1 MLLVTGL
8 NGKTERLVDYK
19 NVRRKWRV
27 NGEHSLSFLL
37 LNTERVQHAYNLVSE
52 RSKITDKYGDEY
64 IVRGISE
71 DGHWS
76 KQITAMHI
84 FFDQFST
91 DHQYNLLN
99 GYTNFKQCMD
109 FIFNGTGWSWV
120 SQGAFATTEFQNFGD
135 KKRLV
140 LLQTALNRYEAEL
153 EINNKTKTITF
164 KNQIGKQ
171 TDAQF
176 RYGYNLKT
184 FNKDIDMNSF
194 FTIIRGY
201 GKDSNEKEIMVE
213 YKSPMLEQFGPLVQ
227 DPIRDERYKST
238 DALMNACKN
247 TISDIPDIKFKV
259 SVANLIENGFPVQN
273 YNYGDYVYMLY
284 EKANI
289 AVSIR
294 IIEKEDD
301 PTDDT
306 VAPVVE
312 LSTFKQLKIMS
323 AIQAQFQQTQSL
335 VKQLTDDGGNL
346 NLALKRLYRNSNH
359 FSDNTGDWY
368 ISPDDPNA
376 YVHIGAGGLDVHR
389 GLIRVER
396 DDGFATIIG
405 GAIQYGFDIAGHY
418 PPFRGINVVE
428 DGWWL
433 TSTHDVLDSCQF
445 YTFEHKT
452 RYVKLKAQIFT
463 EAGGE
468 VELAMVSSDSGQQIM
483 SKISSTQTSA
493 PPSNDDVELVYD
505 LGIPN
510 GELKSFYLRMR
521 NKVAG
526 KKAYARVFRV
536 WLEG

>member
-37 LNTERVQHAYNLVSE
+37 LNTERVQHAYDLVSE

-64 IVRGISE
+64 IIRGINE

-120 SQGAFATTEFQNFGD
+120 SQGAFAATEFQNFGD

-194 FTIIRGY
+194 FTVIRGY

-213 YKSPMLEQFGPLVQ
+213 YKSPMLQQFGPLVQ
-227 DPIRDERYKST
+227 DPIRDERFKST
-238 DALMNACKN
+238 DTLMNACKN
-247 TISDIPDIKFKV
+247 TINDTPDIKFKV
-259 SVANLIENGFPVQN
+259 SVANLIENGLPAQN

-301 PTDDT
+301 PTDDS

-312 LSTFKQLKIMS
+312 LSTFKQLKSMS

-346 NLALKRLYRNSNH
+346 SLYLKRLYRNSNH

-389 GLIRVER
+389 GLVRVER
-396 DDGFATIIG
+396 EDGYATIIG
-405 GAIQYGFDIAGHY
+405 GILQHGFDINGHE
-418 PPFRGINVVE
+418 PPFTAVNVE
-428 DGWWL
+428 SWWWV
-433 TSTHDVLDSCQF
+433 TDKSDEHYDCQY
-445 YTFEHKT
+445 YTFEHKS
-452 RYVKLKAQIFT
+452 RYLNVLIGQLATEGASCEVAIMAGDGNTFLAKYASNNTDPKSPIATYGKLYEI
-463 EAGGE
+463 
-468 VELAMVSSDSGQQIM
+468 
-483 SKISSTQTSA
+483 
-493 PPSNDDVELVYD
+493 D
-505 LGIPN
+505 LGVPT
-510 GELKSFYLRMR
+510 GEAMSVYIRLRST
-521 NKVAG
+521 VEG
-526 KKAYARVFRV
+526 KKAYCRKIRM
-536 WLEG
+536 WLDR

>member
-64 IVRGISE
+64 IIRGINE

-120 SQGAFATTEFQNFGD
+120 SQGAFAATEFQNFGD

-194 FTIIRGY
+194 FTVIRGY

-213 YKSPMLEQFGPLVQ
+213 YKSPMLQQFGPLVQ
-227 DPIRDERYKST
+227 DPIRDERFKST
-238 DALMNACKN
+238 DTLMNACKN
-247 TISDIPDIKFKV
+247 TINDTPDIKFKV
-259 SVANLIENGFPVQN
+259 SVANLIENGLPAQH

-312 LSTFKQLKIMS
+312 LSTFKQLKSMS

-346 NLALKRLYRNSNH
+346 SLYLKRLYRNSNH

-389 GLIRVER
+389 GLVRVER
-396 DDGFATIIG
+396 EDGYATIIG
-405 GAIQYGFDIAGHY
+405 GILKHGFDINGHE
-418 PPFRGINVVE
+418 PPFTAVNVE
-428 DGWWL
+428 GWWWV
-433 TSTHDVLDSCQF
+433 TDKSDEHYDCQY
-445 YTFEHKT
+445 YTFEHKS
-452 RYVKLKAQIFT
+452 RYLNVLIGQLATEGASCEVAIMAGDGNTFLAKYASNNTDSKSPIAVYGKLYEI
-463 EAGGE
+463 
-468 VELAMVSSDSGQQIM
+468 
-483 SKISSTQTSA
+483 
-493 PPSNDDVELVYD
+493 D
-505 LGIPN
+505 LGVPT
-510 GELKSFYLRMR
+510 GEEMSVYIRLRST
-521 NKVAG
+521 VEG
-526 KKAYARVFRV
+526 KKAYCRKIRM
-536 WLEG
+536 WLDR

>member
-1 MLLVTGL
+1 
-8 NGKTERLVDYK
+8 
-19 NVRRKWRV
+19 
-27 NGEHSLSFLL
+27 
-37 LNTERVQHAYNLVSE
+37 
-52 RSKITDKYGDEY
+52 
-64 IVRGISE
+64 
-71 DGHWS
+71 

-99 GYTNFKQCMD
+99 GYTNFNQCMD

-120 SQGAFATTEFQNFGD
+120 NQGAFAATEFQNFGD

-184 FNKDIDMNSF
+184 FNKDIDMNGF

-201 GKDSNEKEIMVE
+201 GKDGNEQEIMVE
-213 YKSPMLEQFGPLVQ
+213 YKSPMLQQFGPLVQ
-227 DPIRDERYKST
+227 DPIRDERFKST

-259 SVANLIENGFPVQN
+259 SVANLIENGLPVQN

-312 LSTFKQLKIMS
+312 LSTFKQLKSMS

-359 FSDNTGDWY
+359 FSDHTGDWY

-405 GAIQYGFDIAGHY
+405 GYLQYGFDIAGHY
-418 PPFRGINVVE
+418 PPFRGINIVE

-483 SKISSTQTSA
+483 SKISSTQTS
-493 PPSNDDVELVYD
+493 PPPQNDDVELVYD
-505 LGIPN
+505 LGVPN

-526 KKAYARVFRV
+526 KKAYARIFRV

>member
-8 NGKTERLVDYK
+8 NGETERLVDYK

-37 LNTERVQHAYNLVSE
+37 LNTERVQHAYDLVSE

-120 SQGAFATTEFQNFGD
+120 SQGAFAATEFQNFGD

-164 KNQIGKQ
+164 KNQIGQQ

-213 YKSPMLEQFGPLVQ
+213 YKSPMLQQFGPLVQ
-227 DPIRDERYKST
+227 DPIRDERFKST
-238 DALMNACKN
+238 DTLMNACKN

-259 SVANLIENGFPVQN
+259 SVANLIENGLPAQN

-312 LSTFKQLKIMS
+312 LSTFKQLKSMS

-389 GLIRVER
+389 GLVRVER
-396 DDGFATIIG
+396 EDGYATIIG
-405 GAIQYGFDIAGHY
+405 GILQHGFDINGHE
-418 PPFRGINVVE
+418 PPFTAVNVE
-428 DGWWL
+428 SWWWV
-433 TSTHDVLDSCQF
+433 TDKSDEHYDCQY
-445 YTFEHKT
+445 YTFEHKS
-452 RYVKLKAQIFT
+452 RYLNVLIGQLATEGASCEVAIMAGDGNTFLAKYASNNTDPKSPIATYGKLYEI
-463 EAGGE
+463 
-468 VELAMVSSDSGQQIM
+468 
-483 SKISSTQTSA
+483 
-493 PPSNDDVELVYD
+493 D
-505 LGIPN
+505 LGVPT
-510 GELKSFYLRMR
+510 GEAMSVYIRLRST
-521 NKVAG
+521 VEG
-526 KKAYARVFRV
+526 KKAYCRKIRM
-536 WLEG
+536 WLDR

>member
-37 LNTERVQHAYNLVSE
+37 LNTEKVQHAYDLVSE

-64 IVRGISE
+64 IIRGISE

-164 KNQIGKQ
+164 KNQIGQQ

-213 YKSPMLEQFGPLVQ
+213 YKSPMLQQFGPLVQ
-227 DPIRDERYKST
+227 DPIRDERFKST
-238 DALMNACKN
+238 DTLMNACKN

-259 SVANLIENGFPVQN
+259 SVANLIENGLPAQN

-312 LSTFKQLKIMS
+312 LSTFKQLKSMS

-389 GLIRVER
+389 GLVRVER
-396 DDGFATIIG
+396 EDGYATIIG
-405 GAIQYGFDIAGHY
+405 GILQHGFDINGHE
-418 PPFRGINVVE
+418 PPFTAVNVE
-428 DGWWL
+428 GWWWV
-433 TSTHDVLDSCQF
+433 TDKSDEHYDCQY
-445 YTFEHKT
+445 YTFEHKS
-452 RYVKLKAQIFT
+452 RYLNVLIGQLATEGASCEVAIMAGDGNTFLAKYASNNTDSKSPIAVYGKLYEI
-463 EAGGE
+463 
-468 VELAMVSSDSGQQIM
+468 
-483 SKISSTQTSA
+483 
-493 PPSNDDVELVYD
+493 D
-505 LGIPN
+505 LGVPT
-510 GELKSFYLRMR
+510 GESMSVYIRLRST
-521 NKVAG
+521 VEG
-526 KKAYARVFRV
+526 KKAYCRKIRM
-536 WLEG
+536 WLDR

>member
-8 NGKTERLVDYK
+8 NGETERLVDYK

-37 LNTERVQHAYNLVSE
+37 LNTERVQHAYDLVSE

-120 SQGAFATTEFQNFGD
+120 SQGAFAATEFQNFGD

-164 KNQIGKQ
+164 KNQIGQQ

-213 YKSPMLEQFGPLVQ
+213 YKSPMLQQFGPLVQ
-227 DPIRDERYKST
+227 DPIRDERFKST
-238 DALMNACKN
+238 DTLMNACKN

-259 SVANLIENGFPVQN
+259 SVANLIENGLPAQN

-312 LSTFKQLKIMS
+312 LSTFKQLKSMS

-389 GLIRVER
+389 GLVRVER
-396 DDGFATIIG
+396 EDGYATIIG
-405 GAIQYGFDIAGHY
+405 GILQHGFDINGHE
-418 PPFRGINVVE
+418 PPFTAVNVE
-428 DGWWL
+428 GWWWV
-433 TSTHDVLDSCQF
+433 TDKSDEHYDCQY
-445 YTFEHKT
+445 YTFEHKS
-452 RYVKLKAQIFT
+452 RYLNVLIGQLATEGASCEVAIMAGDGNTFLAKYASNNTDPKSPIAVYGKLYEI
-463 EAGGE
+463 
-468 VELAMVSSDSGQQIM
+468 
-483 SKISSTQTSA
+483 
-493 PPSNDDVELVYD
+493 D
-505 LGIPN
+505 LGVPT
-510 GELKSFYLRMR
+510 GEEMSVYIRLRST
-521 NKVAG
+521 VEG
-526 KKAYARVFRV
+526 KKAYCRKIRM
-536 WLEG
+536 WLDR

>member
-8 NGKTERLVDYK
+8 NGETERLVDYK

-37 LNTERVQHAYNLVSE
+37 LNTERVQHAYDLVSK

-109 FIFNGTGWSWV
+109 FVFNGTGWSWV

-164 KNQIGKQ
+164 KNQIGQQ

-184 FNKDIDMNSF
+184 FNKDIDMNNF

-213 YKSPMLEQFGPLVQ
+213 YKSPMLQQFGPLVQ
-227 DPIRDERYKST
+227 DPIRDERFKST
-238 DALMNACKN
+238 DTLMNACKN

-259 SVANLIENGFPVQN
+259 SVADLIENGLPAQN

-312 LSTFKQLKIMS
+312 LSTFKQLKSMS

-389 GLIRVER
+389 GLV
-396 DDGFATIIG
+396 
-405 GAIQYGFDIAGHY
+405 
-418 PPFRGINVVE
+418 
-428 DGWWL
+428 
-433 TSTHDVLDSCQF
+433 
-445 YTFEHKT
+445 
-452 RYVKLKAQIFT
+452 
-463 EAGGE
+463 
-468 VELAMVSSDSGQQIM
+468 
-483 SKISSTQTSA
+483 
-493 PPSNDDVELVYD
+493 
-505 LGIPN
+505 
-510 GELKSFYLRMR
+510 
-521 NKVAG
+521 
-526 KKAYARVFRV
+526 
-536 WLEG
+536 